1 MRRLGWPSKR
11 TWFRIHGWLGL
22 NLGLLL
28 FIVCF
33 SGTIATLSNE
43 IDWLL
48 NPALRA
54 ESRGSAAWSWEG
66 WYQAVRAEHP
76 DAHVAVL
83 EAPAGGGWAAR
94 AMIAYGPSDLRY
106 VYVHP
111 DTGDVQGT
119 FSHFNVARF
128 FRSFHKQLYIYPG
141 SLPHGVY
148 AVGPLAIV
156 LLLSAATALAFYAIR
171 WNDLL
176 LRRRAAGARAFW
188 SSVHRAAGVWTLLL
202 TVVFAVTGIWYLV
215 ERAAADAGA
224 PIGRVEVLAS
234 NASVE
239 VAPGVA
245 RRDLDSCLDRAR
257 QVFPTFD
264 VRSVFFPRR
273 ATGAVTLYGQAAAWL
288 VRGTANYVIVDPYS
302 GAVLGRQD
310 AADLPLGSRLIQTAD
325 PLHFGTFG
333 GLTTKLLWFV
343 AGLVI
348 SASVLAGVRI
358 WHLRTTRGR
367 AGPGPPASGIT
378 RSGLAVTFGVLALAI
393 YGSIVNIAESISHDP
408 ARPATEF
415 AARAAAADVPG
426 LVPPYVWTVVGGFL
440 LCTALISIA
449 TLVTLRTPSPAERR
463 RRRTAAPGAG
473 IEQRVRHEHGAR
485 PARRAAS

>member
-1 MRRLGWPSKR
+1 MARPGWPSKR
-11 TWFRIHGWLGL
+11 TLFRIHGWLGL

-33 SGTIATLSNE
+33 SGTVATLSHE

-54 ESRGSAAWSWEG
+54 ESRGSSAWSWEG

-83 EAPAGGGWAAR
+83 EAPPTGGWAAR
-94 AMIAYGPSDLRY
+94 AMVAYGPSDLRY

-111 DTGDVQGT
+111 DSGDVQGT

-156 LLLSAATALAFYAIR
+156 LLLSAVTALAFYAIR

-176 LRRRAAGARAFW
+176 LRQRAAGARAFW
-188 SSVHRAAGVWTLLL
+188 SSVHRAAGVWTLPL
-202 TVVFAVTGIWYLV
+202 TVVFAVTGLWYLV

-224 PIGRVEVLAS
+224 PLGRVEVLAS
-234 NASVE
+234 NASVAVE
-239 VAPGVA
+239 AGAA
-245 RRDLDSCLDRAR
+245 RRDLDSCIDRAR
-257 QVFPTFD
+257 QAFPAFD

-273 ATGAVTLYGQAAAWL
+273 AAGAVTLYGQADAWL
-288 VRGTANYVIVDPYS
+288 VRGTANYVVVDPYS
-302 GAVLGRQD
+302 GAVLERQD
-310 AADLPLGSRLIQTAD
+310 AADLPLGSRLIQSAD

-333 GLTTKLLWFV
+333 GLTIKLLWFA

-348 SASVLAGVRI
+348 SASVLAGIRI
-358 WHLRTTRGR
+358 WHLRMRHGR
-367 AGPGPPASGIT
+367 DGLRPRAAGIT
-378 RSGLAVTFGVLALAI
+378 RGGLAVTFGVLALTV
-393 YGSIVNIAESISHDP
+393 YGSIVNIAESISHDVAGP
-408 ARPATEF
+408 GPELAG
-415 AARAAAADVPG
+415 AADVPG
-426 LVPPYVWTVVGGFL
+426 LVPPYVWTVVGGFV
-440 LCTALISIA
+440 LCTVLISVA
-449 TLVTLRTPSPAERR
+449 TLMTLRAPLPTARR
-463 RRRTAAPGAG
+463 QPRGVAPGAG
-473 IEQRVRHEHGAR
+473 VEQRVRREHGVQPAGPGAR
-485 PARRAAS
+485 